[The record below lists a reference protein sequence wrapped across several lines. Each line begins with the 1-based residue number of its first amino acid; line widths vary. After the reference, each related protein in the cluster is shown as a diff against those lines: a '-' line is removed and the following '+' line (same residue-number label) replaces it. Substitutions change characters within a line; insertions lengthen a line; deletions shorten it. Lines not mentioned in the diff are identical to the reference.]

1 MNSKIKKMQ
10 KQDKEIRKLVS
21 ETILNHNKGFV
32 VENGILFKIRKGK
45 HHKIYKQLVV
55 PEALEEDVL

>member
-1 MNSKIKKMQ
+1 MH